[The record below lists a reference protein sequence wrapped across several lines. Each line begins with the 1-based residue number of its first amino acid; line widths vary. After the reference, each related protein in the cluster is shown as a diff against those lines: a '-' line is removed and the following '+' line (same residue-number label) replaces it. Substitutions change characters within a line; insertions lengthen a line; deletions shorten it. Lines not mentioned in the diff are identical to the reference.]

1 MDTNLNTTTTL
12 GAKSLSEHVRE
23 TVKSYF
29 ANLNGEDP
37 VELYKLV
44 LEEVEIPLLQATME
58 YTKNNQSR
66 AAIILGL
73 ARGTLRTKLKR
84 YFEDTYVGTRD

>member
-1 MDTNLNTTTTL
+1 MDINENTATIL
-12 GAKSLSEHVRE
+12 GSKSLSEQVRE
-23 TVKSYF
+23 TVKNYF
-29 ANLNGEDP
+29 ANLNGQDP

-73 ARGTLRTKLKR
+73 ARGTLRTKLKK
-84 YFEDTYVGTRD
+84 YFDDTYVGTR